1 MMGATTTEAAQRETL
16 VHLKRSHVH
25 DLDGADD
32 LGNFEARGERPEKG
46 YFDGHGNW
54 KAFRVLRTAGLFLSP
69 PSVVRHVLGDKR
81 RLLGGPR
88 K

>member
-1 MMGATTTEAAQRETL
+1 MGATTTEAAQQETL

-54 KAFRVLRTAGLFLSP
+54 KALSGFEDCRALFISTIRCSTRV
-69 PSVVRHVLGDKR
+69 R
-81 RLLGGPR
+81 R
-88 K
+88 